1 MGNPLV
7 SVIIPVYKVEKYIE
21 RCARSLFSQELNNIE
36 YIFVD
41 DCSPDSSMEI
51 LSHVIEEY
59 QTRIHEK
66 HWIVRTERMS
76 KNSGQAAVRK
86 HAIQRAN
93 GDYILHCD
101 SDDWIE
107 AGMIDEMWSLANKD
121 DLDVVICDY
130 CHHTG
135 TEAIVHQ
142 GIRSSHINNAFNEIL
157 GFQASWAL
165 WNKLFRHSLYQRIQ
179 LPQDG
184 MNMGEDMAIVVQLL
198 YYCKRVGYINKALYN
213 YWNNVESIT
222 NQKTVWAIYNNFI
235 QWYSNICLLLLNFK
249 NRDIDKKT
257 KDQLNFWVAYA
268 INDVYMSLVNTGHA
282 GYSILFRLTQKVL
295 NSPYISWYG
304 KKQYLI
310 CMNRRFLTSLRCR
323 LFR

>member
-1 MGNPLV
+1 MPKV
-7 SVIIPVYKVEKYIE
+7 SIVVPIYKSEKYIE
-21 RCARSLFSQELNNIE
+21 RCARSLFNQTLDNIE
-36 YIFVD
+36 FIFID
-41 DCSPDSSMEI
+41 DCSPDQSIKI
-51 LSHVIEEY
+51 LDNIIEEY
-59 QTRIHEK
+59 KTKIERNNWVVQVEK
-66 HWIVRTERMS
+66 MS
-76 KNSGQAAVRK
+76 VNSGQAAVRQYGI
-86 HAIQRAN
+86 HVAT
-93 GDYILHCD
+93 GDYIIHCD

-107 AGMIDEMWSLANKD
+107 EGMINEMWSLANKD
-121 DLDVVICDY
+121 DLDVVICDFT
-130 CHHTG
+130 HIKG
-135 TEAIVHQ
+135 DDIVCYQ
-142 GIRSSHINNAFNEIL
+142 GMKSNEKNNVINQIL

-165 WNKLFRHSLYQRIQ
+165 WNKMFRHSLYQRIQ

-198 YYCKRVGYINKALYN
+198 YYCKKVGYINKALYN
-213 YWNNVESIT
+213 YRNNAESIT

-235 QWYSNICLLLLNFK
+235 QWYGNICLLLSYFK
-249 NRDIDKKT
+249 NRDIDEKT
-257 KDQLNFWVAYA
+257 KGQLNFWVAYA

-323 LFR
+323 LFK